1 MTAETKTGGWLTRTW
16 RGLKALFG
24 RTPLEEISP
33 ERQAA
38 LQAKHAAEARRDD
51 HMATVRTYEPP
62 MI

>member
-1 MTAETKTGGWLTRTW
+1 MAAEAKPSGCLTRVW
-16 RGLKALFG
+16 RGLKSRFG
-24 RTPLEEISP
+24 RTPVEELSP

-51 HMATVRTYEPP
+51 HMAAVRTYEPP